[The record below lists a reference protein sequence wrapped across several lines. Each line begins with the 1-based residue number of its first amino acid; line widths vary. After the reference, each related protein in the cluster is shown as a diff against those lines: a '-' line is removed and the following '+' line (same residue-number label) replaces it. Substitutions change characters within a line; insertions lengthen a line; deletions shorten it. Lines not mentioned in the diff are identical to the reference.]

1 LVCKAAE
8 PFSPSQ
14 THQAVLAH
22 VLTTNHL
29 WEQVRGVGGAYG
41 VSAHIDM
48 LERLCVFSSYRD
60 PRVDGTLNDFRS
72 VLSRIIEQGL
82 EQQTVDLAI
91 ISIIS
96 RELKPLYPK
105 HASMIAFRRAL
116 YGITDT
122 FRAQR
127 RTWTLET
134 TVEDVREAA
143 RQLLDSLDRR
153 SSAAV
158 IAGNQ
163 ILEREAAMSERMR
176 VEAIKLPL

>member
-1 LVCKAAE
+1 
-8 PFSPSQ
+8 
-14 THQAVLAH
+14 
-22 VLTTNHL
+22 
-29 WEQVRGVGGAYG
+29 
-41 VSAHIDM
+41 
-48 LERLCVFSSYRD
+48 
-60 PRVDGTLNDFRS
+60 
-72 VLSRIIEQGL
+72 
-82 EQQTVDLAI
+82 
-91 ISIIS
+91 
-96 RELKPLYPK
+96 
-105 HASMIAFRRAL
+105 MIAFRRAL